1 MTCTVGMKAS
11 IAKKKKKIRPRMMHF
26 DKILTDLWNK
36 KEGTENWAKF
46 IRESFAFLIVFIIE
60 SSKHKWLNHDRL
72 AD

>member
-1 MTCTVGMKAS
+1 
-11 IAKKKKKIRPRMMHF
+11 MMHF

-46 IRESFAFLIVFIIE
+46 IRESFTFLIVFIIE

-72 AD
+72 VD

>member
-1 MTCTVGMKAS
+1 
-11 IAKKKKKIRPRMMHF
+11 MMHF